1 MYIGSFDFG
10 QMLNQPGMPQNQVF
24 GQPVQ
29 GGDALGNFMGD
40 LPQVDLSSPSSNS
53 QIDFSSMTGSG
64 GNQGQNFMG
73 NVGSQLTAEFL
84 RNVFQPQ
91 PMPEIQP
98 MSPAM
103 VGRAPTLNNPYQGL
117 ILGQQPI
124 NPLNQGLIG
133 TQPTMPMN
141 PMLGG
146 NNVI

>member
-40 LPQVDLSSPSSNS
+40 LPAVDFSTNQSE
-53 QIDFSSMTGSG
+53 IDFGKIENQPAQKMG
-64 GNQGQNFMG
+64 GNLMQSVG
-73 NVGSQLTAEFL
+73 NKLTAEFL
-84 RNVFQPQ
+84 KNVFQPQ
-91 PMPEIQP
+91 PMPEVQP

-117 ILGQQPI
+117 LVAQQPI
-124 NPLNQGLIG
+124 VGTQGLIG
-133 TQPTMPMN
+133 TQPAMPIN

-146 NNVI
+146 M